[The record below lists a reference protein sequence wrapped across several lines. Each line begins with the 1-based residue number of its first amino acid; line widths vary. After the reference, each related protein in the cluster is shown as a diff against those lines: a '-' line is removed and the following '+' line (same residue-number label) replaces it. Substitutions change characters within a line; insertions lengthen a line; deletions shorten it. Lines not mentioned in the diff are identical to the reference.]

1 LMDTNGKIKIVDIRA
16 AVQKIEGF
24 SGHSDYNQ
32 IIRFVGKVRPKLQLV
47 LVNHG
52 EKRKTENLAYSI
64 QRIYH
69 IPAIHPTVQEAIRV
83 Y

>member
-1 LMDTNGKIKIVDIRA
+1 V
-16 AVQKIEGF
+16 EGF

-32 IIRFVGKVRPKLQLV
+32 IIRFVGKLRPKLQLV

-52 EKRKTENLAYSI
+52 DKRKTENLAYAI
-64 QRIYH
+64 QRIYRV
-69 IPAIHPTVQEAIRV
+69 PTIHPAVQEAIRV